1 MKRYYSLYQNTD
13 TKTVDIYIYGDI
25 TSWEWSESDV
35 SSYTLSREL
44 QSLGEEIECINVYI
58 NSYGGEVSEGIA
70 IHNMLKRHKAKV
82 TTYIDSFACSIATV
96 IFAAGNE
103 RIVYN
108 TSLGFYHNAWT
119 YKAGNA
125 NELRKEADDLEKITQ
140 SSINA
145 YMDCVNINEEK
156 LKEILDG
163 ETWLNANEML
173 NMGFATKVIKA
184 EEVNNVSQSA
194 RKSLMQKISEP
205 PKKKLTAKIQI
216 DTDKLDMDK
225 LAENLIQKIQ
235 EKQKQDQRVNKPLNM
250 MKAFFN
256 AGKEQQH
263 E

>member
-1 MKRYYSLYQNTD
+1 MKRYYSLYQNVD

-44 QSLGEEIECINVYI
+44 QSLGEEIEYINVYI

-82 TTYIDSFACSIATV
+82 TTCIDSFACSIATV
-96 IFAAGNE
+96 IFAAGDE

-108 TSLGFYHNAWT
+108 TSMGFYHNAWT
-119 YKAGNA
+119 YIGGNA

-140 SSINA
+140 ASINA

-156 LKEILDG
+156 LKKILDG

-173 NMGFATKVIKA
+173 EMGFATKVIKA
-184 EEVNNVSQSA
+184 EETNSVSQSA
-194 RKSLMQKISEP
+194 RKSLMQKITEQH
-205 PKKKLTAKIQI
+205 KNDTIKVQI
-216 DTDKLDMDK
+216 DVDKLDMEQ
-225 LAENLIQKIQ
+225 LAENLIQKLQ
-235 EKQKQDQRVNKPLNM
+235 EKQSQEQTINKPLNM

-256 AGKEQQH
+256 ARKEQ
-263 E
+263 